1 MELAG
6 ASTIGVRGAKKGI
19 GGTFAVVTGAE
30 AAKGEGV
37 AEGGGSSKTKVRGS
51 TIGIGETGL
60 VIMFVIITG
69 AEAVDSKVIRFAG
82 DEVSGSIESTEAVV
96 RDRAIPSS
104 SLSTLLTS
112 SSGILSFSV
121 ACFRNSL
128 LGGSNFFLCRTC
140 HNSAESLQLAD

>member
-1 MELAG
+1 MMELAG

-19 GGTFAVVTGAE
+19 GGTFAVVNGAE

-37 AEGGGSSKTKVRGS
+37 AEGGSNKTEVRGS
-51 TIGIGETGL
+51 TIEIGETGL

-69 AEAVDSKVIRFAG
+69 AEAVNSKVIRFAG
-82 DEVSGSIESTEAVV
+82 DEVSGGIESTEAVV
-96 RDRAIPSS
+96 CDRAIPSS

-121 ACFRNSL
+121 ACCLNSL

>member
-1 MELAG
+1 MMELAG

-19 GGTFAVVTGAE
+19 EGTFAVWSLVLKLPKEKASL
-30 AAKGEGV
+30 K
-37 AEGGGSSKTKVRGS
+37 GGSSKTEVRGS

-82 DEVSGSIESTEAVV
+82 ESGGIESTEAVV

-104 SLSTLLTS
+104 SLSSLLTS

-121 ACFRNSL
+121 ACCR
-128 LGGSNFFLCRTC
+128 NFFLCRTC
-140 HNSAESLQLAD
+140 HNSAESLSSRT

>member
-19 GGTFAVVTGAE
+19 GGTFAVWSLVLKLPKEKASL
-30 AAKGEGV
+30 K
-37 AEGGGSSKTKVRGS
+37 GGSSKTEVRGS

-82 DEVSGSIESTEAVV
+82 ESGGIESTEAVV

-104 SLSTLLTS
+104 SLSSLLTS

-121 ACFRNSL
+121 ACCR
-128 LGGSNFFLCRTC
+128 NFFLCRTC
-140 HNSAESLQLAD
+140 HNSAESLSSRT